1 MTSKSFSAVKQLP
14 SRETCLLVYAY
25 LWSSSA
31 STLRPRCFATM
42 SSKLSL
48 SSSSSSSFSSSSSSF
63 SGLESGELHSDFGV
77 VGLGDGDLSFGGDFL
92 LVLLCLRSSVVV
104 TVFLDVVVSS
114 KKVVTTP

>member
-25 LWSSSA
+25 LWSSRA

-48 SSSSSSSFSSSSSSF
+48 SSSSPSSF

-77 VGLGDGDLSFGGDFL
+77 VGLGDGDLSVEGDFL
-92 LVLLCLRSSVVV
+92 LVLLGLLSSVVV

-114 KKVVTTP
+114 KKVVATP